1 MAATS
6 WSSSSCITSDIA
18 EKLKNNVEFT
28 TIGLDSKSY
37 IAVDD
42 TLLLILDVSE
52 QCIISINTRFT
63 GKANDDI
70 NHCKAQ
76 TLILTNPPWF
86 DVDILTLNVTGQLLA
101 LWGRRGVA
109 VAELPRRW
117 GKGGVFEGGKPKVTC
132 RCWHIAEHFFVCN
145 KRTEVAH
152 VAWHPGSESGTH
164 LTVLSTDNYLR
175 IYEATDPQTPIQAY
189 SLGPYKSSFY
199 LMSSSQAS
207 FSTSLGETAVSFDFG
222 PALTNNESSE
232 NVSQEKKIWPAFV
245 LKGNGDIYVVST
257 TLKNSRVTNKVQGP
271 LTMHPPAEDNY
282 GVDACS
288 VLCLPSVPPVLV
300 IAISSN
306 IIYHSVILTS
316 DSTAKD
322 DERSELSWTSTDQTN
337 SFRNPELGLY
347 VYESV
352 ELPLT
357 LTDVD
362 SQEDSSCPIRLQ
374 KDPTTHIRY
383 HCSHNAG
390 VHSVALPLVYQLE
403 RFAEKEDSTSV
414 VPLLQEQECIVEHL
428 LCTRPLPSSPSA
440 PVLGLAVMA
449 STTGASLICLLS
461 TWEFV
466 ILPLVTSYHTNIPS
480 LLSSELGETI
490 LSPLHRLHGEGFKQH
505 IYQMLQRTTSTPLLK
520 YAHPSDGTEPSPQ
533 HCLEV
538 LGRTTQ
544 HLREDYIQRLDG
556 VQVMIERRVRALKN
570 QKDQQFVDIEQCL
583 KEKEMLCH
591 EAERLAEKYD
601 DTYTRQQE
609 LVLRIEQVLQQ
620 LHKRLPVLSDAEV
633 GMKQELLS
641 CEEKLKCFHNSL
653 EHIHIKQKYQADQII
668 ASKHKAGPEFMDRGS
683 SADVDQ
689 LQLKKL
695 TEVLKQQGNS
705 IADLIM
711 KIKSLKKQVGV

>member
-1 MAATS
+1 MAATM
-6 WSSSSCITSDIA
+6 WSSSSCVMSDIA
-18 EKLKNNVEFT
+18 EKLKKNVEYN

-42 TLLLILDVSE
+42 TLLFILDVSE

-63 GKANDDI
+63 AKANDDTD
-70 NHCKAQ
+70 HCKAQ
-76 TLILTNPPWF
+76 TLVLTNPPWF
-86 DVDILTLNVTGQLLA
+86 DVDVLTLNVTGQLLA

-109 VAELPRRW
+109 IAELPRRW

-164 LTVLSTDNYLR
+164 LAVLSTDNYLR

-189 SLGPYKSSFY
+189 NLGPYKSSYY
-199 LMSSSQAS
+199 LMPSSKLL
-207 FSTSLGETAVSFDFG
+207 FSTSLGETAISFDFG
-222 PALTNNESSE
+222 PALTNIESSE
-232 NVSQEKKIWPAFV
+232 NLSQEKKIWPAFV
-245 LKGNGDIYVVST
+245 LKGNGDIYMVST
-257 TLKNSRVTNKVQGP
+257 TLKNPRVRNKVQGP

-300 IAISSN
+300 IATSSN
-306 IIYHSVILTS
+306 IIYHSVILPS

-322 DERSELSWTSTDQTN
+322 DEQSELSWASTDQN
-337 SFRNPELGLY
+337 NLYINPELGLY

-357 LTDVD
+357 LADAD

-374 KDPTTHIRY
+374 KDPTTYTRY

-414 VPLLQEQECIVEHL
+414 IPLLQEQECIVEHL
-428 LCTRPLPSSPSA
+428 LCTRPLPGSPSA

-461 TWEFV
+461 TWEFLV
-466 ILPLVTSYHTNIPS
+466 LPLVTSYNTNTPI
-480 LLSSELGETI
+480 LLSSELRETI
-490 LSPLHRLHGEGFKQH
+490 FSPVHQLHGEGFMQH

-520 YAHPSDGTEPSPQ
+520 YAHPSDGTGPPPQ
-533 HCLEV
+533 HCLDV
-538 LGRTTQ
+538 LSHTTQ

-570 QKDQQFVDIEQCL
+570 QKDQQFIDIQQCL

-601 DTYTRQQE
+601 DAYTRQQE
-609 LVLRIEQVLQQ
+609 LVLRIEQLLQQ
-620 LHKRLPVLSDAEV
+620 LHKRLPVLSDAELD
-633 GMKQELLS
+633 MKQELLA
-641 CEEKLKCFHNSL
+641 CEEKLKCFRNSL
-653 EHIHIKQKYQADQII
+653 EHIHTKQKYQADQMIV
-668 ASKHKAGPEFMDRGS
+668 SKHKAGSEFIDRGF

-695 TEVLKQQGNS
+695 TEVLKHQGNS